1 MKKILFVLLFLM
13 MALILAIEVMGF
25 VRLNQPDTQEEGIL
39 ESISDI
45 ILAESDNM
53 AEATIRD
60 VIRSV
65 VVDAQASPITS
76 TMVVSHKI
84 PFNSQ
89 DLVFFI
95 RPNQIIRQGERLAA
109 KNEKEY
115 RSSVTGRVDRIIQNK
130 RSTQINIV
138 DYDQMFINA
147 RLPQQNSD
155 RVDLGFPV
163 VVRYNDRFLEG
174 KISQIDM
181 QVVEGE
187 VGIQIVCMDDD
198 LQIRPGS
205 KLQIILI
212 EDQIKGVVAI
222 PAEALIK
229 SQSSLNYVRL
239 IRRDA
244 GHSVETTPVQIG
256 LVGDQYVQ
264 IISGISIGDWVL
276 LP

>member
-1 MKKILFVLLFLM
+1 M

-205 KLQIILI
+205 KVQIILI

>member
-130 RSTQINIV
+130 QSTQINIV

-181 QVVEGE
+181 QVVERE

-205 KLQIILI
+205 KVQIILI

-244 GHSVETTPVQIG
+244 GYSVETTPVQIG

>member
-181 QVVEGE
+181 QVVERE

-205 KLQIILI
+205 KVQIILI

-244 GHSVETTPVQIG
+244 GYSVETTPVQIG